1 MPRFCDSN
9 IETDAIIGKG
19 IDLDDLFDKRIVVEK
34 IKIQPTKFP
43 GKNASGMRMQMQV
56 IPDAKFNDEPDE
68 EGDFFVKG
76 ENGLCIG
83 TRRSVFTGSDNLMEE
98 LQKAQLDFKNWRT
111 SRNLAPKDFI
121 VFDTTITKVGKM
133 FFTSHKKISYE

>member
-34 IKIQPTKFP
+34 IKIKPTKFP

-133 FFTSHKKISYE
+133 FHFT

>member
-34 IKIQPTKFP
+34 IKIQPAKFP

-56 IPDAKFNDEPDE
+56 IADAKFNDEPDE

-111 SRNLAPKDFI
+111 SRNLSPKDFI

-133 FFTSHKKISYE
+133 FHFT

>member
-9 IETDAIIGKG
+9 IETDAIIGKV

-133 FFTSHKKISYE
+133 FHFT

>member
-98 LQKAQLDFKNWRT
+98 LQKAQLDLKNWRT

-133 FFTSHKKISYE
+133 FHFT

>member
-83 TRRSVFTGSDNLMEE
+83 TRRSDFTGSDNLMEE

-133 FFTSHKKISYE
+133 FHFT

>member
-133 FFTSHKKISYE
+133 VSLHIKR

>member
-98 LQKAQLDFKNWRT
+98 LQKAQHDYKNWRT

-133 FFTSHKKISYE
+133 FHFT

>member
-9 IETDAIIGKG
+9 IETDAIICKG

-133 FFTSHKKISYE
+133 FHFT

>member
-56 IPDAKFNDEPDE
+56 IPDANFNDEPDE
-68 EGDFFVKG
+68 EGDFFVNG

-133 FFTSHKKISYE
+133 FHFT

>member
-68 EGDFFVKG
+68 EGDFFFKG

-133 FFTSHKKISYE
+133 FHFT

>member
-83 TRRSVFTGSDNLMEE
+83 TRRSVLTGSDNLMEE

-133 FFTSHKKISYE
+133 FHFT

>member
-1 MPRFCDSN
+1 MPRFCESN

-133 FFTSHKKISYE
+133 FHFT

>member
-1 MPRFCDSN
+1 
-9 IETDAIIGKG
+9 
-19 IDLDDLFDKRIVVEK
+19 
-34 IKIQPTKFP
+34 
-43 GKNASGMRMQMQV
+43 MRMQMQV

-83 TRRSVFTGSDNLMEE
+83 TRRSVFTGSDNLMKE
-98 LQKAQLDFKNWRT
+98 LQKAQLDFEELGEHHET
-111 SRNLAPKDFI
+111 FAPKDFI

-133 FFTSHKKISYE
+133 FHFT

>member
-9 IETDAIIGKG
+9 IETDAIIDKG

-133 FFTSHKKISYE
+133 FHFT

>member
-1 MPRFCDSN
+1 MTRFCDSN

-133 FFTSHKKISYE
+133 FHFT

>member
-34 IKIQPTKFP
+34 NKIQPTKFP

-133 FFTSHKKISYE
+133 FHFT

>member
-111 SRNLAPKDFI
+111 SRNLAQKDFI

-133 FFTSHKKISYE
+133 FHFT

>member
-133 FFTSHKKISYE
+133 FHST

>member
-56 IPDAKFNDEPDE
+56 IPDDKFNDEPDE

-133 FFTSHKKISYE
+133 FHFT

>member
-83 TRRSVFTGSDNLMEE
+83 TRRSVFTGSDKSDGRVAE
-98 LQKAQLDFKNWRT
+98 
-111 SRNLAPKDFI
+111 S
-121 VFDTTITKVGKM
+121 TT
-133 FFTSHKKISYE
+133 

>member
-56 IPDAKFNDEPDE
+56 IPDSKFNDEPDE
-68 EGDFFVKG
+68 EGNFFVKG

-133 FFTSHKKISYE
+133 FHFT

>member
-68 EGDFFVKG
+68 EGDFFIKG

-83 TRRSVFTGSDNLMEE
+83 TRRSAFTGSDNLMEE

-133 FFTSHKKISYE
+133 FHFT

>member
-9 IETDAIIGKG
+9 IETDAVIGKG

-133 FFTSHKKISYE
+133 FHFT

>member
-43 GKNASGMRMQMQV
+43 GKNASGMRMQMQ
-56 IPDAKFNDEPDE
+56 
-68 EGDFFVKG
+68 
-76 ENGLCIG
+76 
-83 TRRSVFTGSDNLMEE
+83 
-98 LQKAQLDFKNWRT
+98 
-111 SRNLAPKDFI
+111 
-121 VFDTTITKVGKM
+121 
-133 FFTSHKKISYE
+133 

>member
-111 SRNLAPKDFI
+111 SRNLALKDFI

-133 FFTSHKKISYE
+133 FHFT

>member
-68 EGDFFVKG
+68 EGGFFVKG

-133 FFTSHKKISYE
+133 FHFT

>member
-133 FFTSHKKISYE
+133 FHLT

>member
-19 IDLDDLFDKRIVVEK
+19 IDLDDLFDKRIVIEK
-34 IKIQPTKFP
+34 AKIDPTKFP

-133 FFTSHKKISYE
+133 FHFT